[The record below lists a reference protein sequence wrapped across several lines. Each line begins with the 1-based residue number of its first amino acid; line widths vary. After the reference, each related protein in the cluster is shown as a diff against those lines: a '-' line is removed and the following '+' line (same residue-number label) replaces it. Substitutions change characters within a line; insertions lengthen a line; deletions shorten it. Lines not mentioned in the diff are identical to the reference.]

1 MSCITQKWL
10 DPIVRV
16 QTLSESGLNS
26 IPHNYIKPSADR
38 PGSNIASNE
47 INHSSNFPV
56 IDIGC
61 LVNGS
66 IESCETTMLAIS
78 NASKDWG
85 FFQVVNHG
93 VSCELIRK
101 MTEMWREFF
110 YLPMEKKETYANLPT
125 TFEGYGSRLGVKKD
139 VILDWGDFFF
149 LQLFPESA
157 RSHDKWPMVPTPLLS
172 AITEEY
178 SKALMNLCKLLTQVF
193 SINLGLDKTFIWK
206 AFGEEEIGSG
216 MRVNYYP
223 KCPQPDLTLG
233 LSAHSDP
240 GGITVLLPDYH
251 VNGLQVRK
259 NDEWITV
266 KPVADAFIVNVGDQ
280 IQVLS
285 NAIYK
290 SVEHRVTVNS
300 AEERLS
306 VAFFYNPRGD
316 LPIGPAQELVNPVR
330 PSLYKSTSFNEYRL
344 YMRNEGPCG
353 KSQIETIKAI

>member
-1 MSCITQKWL
+1 MSCMTQQWL

-16 QTLSESGLNS
+16 QTLSESGLNF
-26 IPHNYIKPSADR
+26 IPNNYIKPFVDR
-38 PGSNIASNE
+38 PDSDNAVDD
-47 INHSSNFPV
+47 INLPV
-56 IDIGC
+56 IDIGG

-66 IESCETTMLAIS
+66 IESSEMTMLAIS
-78 NASKDWG
+78 NACKEWG

-93 VSCELIRK
+93 VSGELIRK
-101 MTEMWREFF
+101 MKDMWREFF
-110 YLPMEKKETYANLPT
+110 HLPMEEKTTYANLPT
-125 TFEGYGSRLGVKKD
+125 TFEGYGSRLGVKRD
-139 VILDWGDFFF
+139 AILDWGDYFF
-149 LQLFPESA
+149 LQLFPESV
-157 RSHDKWPMVPTPLLS
+157 RSHDKWPKVPTPSLS

-178 SKALMNLCKLLTQVF
+178 SKALMNLCKLLTQVL
-193 SINLGLDKTFIWK
+193 SLNLGLDKSFIWK
-206 AFGEEEIGSG
+206 AFGEEEIGSC

-223 KCPQPDLTLG
+223 KCPQPGLTLG

-240 GGITVLLPDYH
+240 GGLTVLMPDYR
-251 VNGLQVRK
+251 VKGLQVRK

-330 PSLYKSTSFNEYRL
+330 PALYKPVTFNEYRL
-344 YMRNEGPCG
+344 YMRKEGPSG
-353 KSQIETIKAI
+353 KSQIETLKQAE

>member
-1 MSCITQKWL
+1 MSCMTQEWP
-10 DPIVRV
+10 DSIVRV
-16 QTLSESGLNS
+16 QTLSESGLNF
-26 IPHNYIKPSADR
+26 IPNNYIKPAVDR
-38 PGSNIASNE
+38 PDPDNALDE
-47 INHSSNFPV
+47 ITRSSNLPV

-61 LVNGS
+61 LVNDSVES
-66 IESCETTMLAIS
+66 IEPTMLAIS
-78 NASKDWG
+78 NACKEWG

-93 VSCELIRK
+93 VSGELIRK
-101 MTEMWREFF
+101 MKDMWREFF
-110 YLPMEKKETYANLPT
+110 HLPMEEKATYANLPT
-125 TFEGYGSRLGVKKD
+125 TFEGYGSRLGVKRD
-139 VILDWGDFFF
+139 AILDWGDYFF
-149 LQLFPESA
+149 LQLFPESV
-157 RSHDKWPMVPTPLLS
+157 RSPDKWPKVPTPLLS

-178 SKALMNLCKLLTQVF
+178 SKALMNLCKILTHVL
-193 SINLGLDKTFIWK
+193 SLNLGLDKSFIWK
-206 AFGEEEIGSG
+206 AFGKEEIGSG

-223 KCPQPDLTLG
+223 KCPQPGLTLG

-240 GGITVLLPDYH
+240 GGLTVLMPDYR
-251 VNGLQVRK
+251 VKGLQVRK

-306 VAFFYNPRGD
+306 VAFFYNPKGD

-330 PSLYKSTSFNEYRL
+330 PPLYKPVTFNEYRL
-344 YMRNEGPCG
+344 YMRKEGPSG
-353 KSQIETIKAI
+353 KSQIETLKAE